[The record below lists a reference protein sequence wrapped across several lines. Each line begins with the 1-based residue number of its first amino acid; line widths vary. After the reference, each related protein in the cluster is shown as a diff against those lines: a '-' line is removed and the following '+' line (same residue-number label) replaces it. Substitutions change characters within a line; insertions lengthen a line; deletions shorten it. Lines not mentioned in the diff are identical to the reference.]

1 LARNRNR
8 YGTLQDSVVEAGE
21 DDNWLVRLADLLD
34 QGNPLPWSLRT
45 LDKSL
50 SILHRYH
57 IISVTSDTTLTID
70 DQVVLADPAS
80 ADITITLPEVFN
92 GMSLYIKNIDESG
105 TYNLYVDPGSFK
117 IDGQPGT
124 SAPSTTDCVI
134 DVLSSYE
141 FIFFE
146 DTWWII

>member
-50 SILHRYH
+50 SILPRYH
-57 IISVTSDTTLTID
+57 IISVTSDVDLTID
-70 DQVVLADPAS
+70 DQVVLATS
-80 ADITITLPEVFN
+80 GVTVNLVEVFN
-92 GMSLYIKNIDESG
+92 GMSVYIKNIDTSG
-105 TYNLYVDPGSFK
+105 TVTINPGTMK
-117 IDGQPGT
+117 IDQGSG
-124 SAPSTTDCVI
+124 APSTSDITIASLERVH
-134 DVLSSYE
+134 LM
-141 FIFFE
+141 FMT
-146 DTWWII
+146 DTWWDVS